1 MKNKGFTLVELLGV
15 IVILVVIFLL
25 VFPAANNIINSGK
38 ETVYQTQI
46 NKILN
51 AAYDYTLKNTNYL
64 PDRGKINYVT
74 LGELKYQGLIDLNI
88 QNPETKKTFEDNLVV
103 SIHNVGSNHEYSNIN
118 SKLEGDYLYKVEKLR
133 NNPISIQGLD
143 GSDGNYVINI
153 NIDDENFNLEN
164 YKIESGDVE
173 LLTPQITRYIVKNNQ
188 MVENIDLSKFGVYKV
203 HYSAVST
210 EENITYVNTAV
221 LNIIIGD
228 EEPPTINS
236 LDSVTISKDVTSFD
250 LMAGVTCKDNSGY
263 CEISVTKGKI
273 DFGVEGTYVIE
284 YTAIDSYGNKITK
297 ERAITVK

>member
-1 MKNKGFTLVELLGV
+1 MELLGV

-51 AAYDYTLKNTNYL
+51 AAYDYSLKNTNYL

-88 QNPETKKTFEDNLVV
+88 QNPETKKIFEDNLVV
-103 SIHNVGSNHEYSNIN
+103 SIHNVGTNYEYSNTN
-118 SKLEGDYLYKVEKLR
+118 SKLEGDYLYKVEKLP
-133 NNPISIQGLD
+133 NNPISIEGLD

-153 NIDDENFNLEN
+153 SIDDENFNLEN
-164 YKIESGDVE
+164 YKINTPIIEE

-188 MVENIDLSKFGVYKV
+188 MVENIDISKFGVYKV

-236 LDSVTISKDVTSFD
+236 LDPVTISKDVTSFD
-250 LMAGVTCKDNSGY
+250 LLAGVTCKDNSGY

-273 DFGVEGTYVIE
+273 DFGVEGTYEIE
-284 YTAIDSYGNKITK
+284 YTAIDSKGNTITK